1 MLDGF
6 RLAYVS
12 EAPVNWCPGLGT
24 VLSNEEVTNDGR
36 SERGNFPVFK
46 RSLRQ
51 WMMRI
56 SAYSD
61 RLTDDLDRLDWPE
74 PVKLMQRNWIG
85 RSHGAR
91 VRFPLPGGAD
101 VEVFTTR
108 PDTLFG
114 ATFMVLAPEHP
125 LVDQVAPAAW
135 PQGSRDAWTGG
146 AADPA
151 SAIAE
156 YRRQASLK
164 SDLERQTEGREKTG
178 VFTGAFATN
187 PVNGQQIPVFVADYV
202 LMGYGTG
209 AIMAVPGQDERDW
222 EFAEKFELPIVRT
235 VQPPDGWEG
244 EAFTGEGPAVNSA
257 NDEISLDGLGVVEAK
272 AAITDWLQ
280 RKGSGEGAITYKLRD
295 WLFSRQR
302 YWGEPFP
309 VVFDDEGRVH
319 AVPDDQLPVALPDVP
334 DYSPRTFEPDDA
346 DSDPEP
352 PLGRVPEWVAVEMDL
367 GDGPRRYTRETNTMP
382 NWAGSCWYFLRYL
395 DPANQDTFCDK
406 ENEAYWMGPR
416 GERSPGVPDPGG
428 VDLYVGGVEHAV
440 LHLLYARFWHKVM
453 HDLGYVTSEEPF
465 RRYFGQ
471 GMIQAFAYRDSRGQV
486 VPADEVTEDDG
497 TWSWQGQEVSR
508 EHGKMGKSLKN
519 VVTPDEMYSGYG
531 ADTFRVYEMSMGPL
545 DVSRPWETRAV
556 VGSMR
561 FLQRLWR
568 NVVDEQ
574 TGALTITDEPADD
587 ALRRALHQ
595 TVDAVGR
602 DYAGLRFNTAVAK
615 LIELN
620 NHLTRLPAVP
630 RELAEPLV
638 LMTAPLAPHICRGAV
653 APAGARAV
661 AGVRALPAGRPG
673 AAGRGHGDLRRPGAG
688 QGARPAGGAARSS
701 TRRPCASWRW
711 AARRCRRRWPAAG
724 CARSSSGHPSWS
736 TWSRSSGRV
745 RRRRHGLHREPDR
758 DTRRARRGPGRAAAG
773 RGRRHGLRGGH
784 RDHLGRGR
792 DGAAGRHVAVDVPA
806 QPAALPGRL
815 HRGRRGRRG
824 RRSSRCTSRQRCP
837 APTSRRCWQPAT
849 RRSRRTWSTRGRWAW
864 AWGSWSCRRPAPL
877 RTGLDAQAIAEAA
890 RARAGTSRAFFFVAT
905 LEHLRR
911 GGRIGPAAAFV
922 GSALAIKPLLVLDD
936 GIISPAG
943 EGADVRAGAGT
954 AGRPR
959 GRRGGGPAGRGRRA
973 PPGRDGAGRRAGG
986 AAARLRLPAVGYIEV
1001 SDVGAVIGTHVG
1013 PGHGGGRGGPEP

>member
-1 MLDGF
+1 MSDTIDSAGTESVGDTPPYRYGAQLAGRIELAWQDHWESEGTFSAPNPAGPWADPAGVGGREKLFVLDMFPYPSGAGLHVGHPLGYIATDVYGRYQRMCGRNVLHALGYDAFGLPAEQYAVQTGQHPRKTTEDNIVTMRRQLRRLGLAHDSRRSIATTDPDFVRWTQWMFLRIWDAWYDEDAVAGRGQARPIADLAAQFADGTRPLPDGGAWADLSAGEQRDVLDGY

-91 VRFPLPGGAD
+91 VRFPLSDGAD

-125 LVDQVAPAAW
+125 LVDQVAPATW
-135 PQGSRDAWTGG
+135 PDGTKDAWI
-146 AADPA
+146 ADASDPA
-151 SAIAE
+151 SAVAA
-156 YRRQASLK
+156 YRRQAELK

-187 PVNGQQIPVFVADYV
+187 PVNGEQIPVFVADYV

-222 EFAEKFELPIVRT
+222 EFATRFELPIVRT
-235 VQPPDGWEG
+235 VQPPEGWEG

-257 NDEISLDGLGVVEAK
+257 NAEVSLDGLGVVEAK
-272 AAITDWLQ
+272 ARIIDWLQ
-280 RKGSGEGAITYKLRD
+280 DKGFGDGAITYKLRD

-309 VVFDDEGRVH
+309 VVFDEEGRVH
-319 AVPDDQLPVALPDVP
+319 AVPDDQLPVTLPDVP
-334 DYSPRTFEPDDA
+334 DYSPRTFAPDDA

-367 GDGPRRYTRETNTMP
+367 GDGPRQYTRETNTMP

-471 GMIQAFAYRDSRGQV
+471 GMIQAFAYRDIRGQV
-486 VPADEVTEDDG
+486 VPADEVVEDEG
-497 TWSWQGQEVSR
+497 AWSWQGEEVSR

-556 VGSMR
+556 VGSLR

-574 TGALTITDEPADD
+574 TGVLTVVDDPADD
-587 ALRRALHQ
+587 ALRRVLHR
-595 TVDAVGR
+595 TIDAVGR
-602 DYAGLRFNTAVAK
+602 DYDGLRFNTAVAK
-615 LIELN
+615 MIELN
-620 NHLTRLPAVP
+620 NHLTRLAAVP

-638 LMTAPLAPHICRGAV
+638 LMTAPLAPHIAEELWHRLGHDGSLAYEPFPQADPELLVEDTVTCVVQVQGK
-653 APAGARAV
+653 
-661 AGVRALPAGRPG
+661 VRDRLEVPPG
-673 AAGRGHGDLRRPGAG
+673 
-688 QGARPAGGAARSS
+688 
-701 TRRPCASWRW
+701 
-711 AARRCRRRWPAAG
+711 
-724 CARSSSGHPSWS
+724 
-736 TWSRSSGRV
+736 
-745 RRRRHGLHREPDR
+745 
-758 DTRRARRGPGRAAAG
+758 
-773 RGRRHGLRGGH
+773 
-784 RDHLGRGR
+784 
-792 DGAAGRHVAVDVPA
+792 
-806 QPAALPGRL
+806 
-815 HRGRRGRRG
+815 
-824 RRSSRCTSRQRCP
+824 
-837 APTSRRCWQPAT
+837 
-849 RRSRRTWSTRGRWAW
+849 
-864 AWGSWSCRRPAPL
+864 
-877 RTGLDAQAIAEAA
+877 IAEAD
-890 RARAGTSRAFFFVAT
+890 
-905 LEHLRR
+905 LRELALASEKV
-911 GGRIGPAAAFV
+911 AAA
-922 GSALAIKPLLVLDD
+922 LD
-936 GIISPAG
+936 GRG
-943 EGADVRAGAGT
+943 VRTVVVRA
-954 AGRPR
+954 PK
-959 GRRGGGPAGRGRRA
+959 
-973 PPGRDGAGRRAGG
+973 
-986 AAARLRLPAVGYIEV
+986 LVNV
-1001 SDVGAVIGTHVG
+1001 V
-1013 PGHGGGRGGPEP
+1013 PE